1 MNTSTD
7 PRKIMDETEMTTA
20 MMIVV
25 AITVFLN
32 AMDGFDVLAISF
44 ASPGIAAE
52 WGISNTALGFV
63 LSAELVGMAI
73 GSIFLGGVADK
84 MGRRQTLLGCLVVMS
99 LGMFLATTATSPIIL
114 CIWRVL
120 TGLGIGGMLS
130 CTNATVAEFSNNRW
144 RSLCISLMVI
154 GYPLGGVFGGD
165 IAQRWLLPNYD
176 WRSVFYFG
184 SAVTG
189 ALIPVVYFLVPE
201 SVHWLARKQ
210 PVNALDKINAS
221 LAKLGKASIAQLPE
235 VNEEEMKKSVG
246 DIFSK
251 GLIMI
256 TLIVT
261 AAYFLHITT
270 FYFILKW
277 TPKIVADMGF
287 EAALAGGVLKWAN
300 IGGALGGATFGI
312 LTARFG
318 LKPLTISILV
328 LTMIGVSAFGRTD
341 ADIGQMQMLAAIA
354 GFFGNAGVSG
364 LYSIVAYSFPT
375 HVRATGTGFVIG
387 VGRAGA
393 VLAPILAG
401 VLFDADKGLPVVAMV
416 LGSGSLLAAIVLIF
430 LKMETSKPQEV
441 SIAESEPN
449 AEGMGVSAAT

>member
-7 PRKIMDETEMTTA
+7 PRQIMDETEMTTA

-25 AITVFLN
+25 GITVFLN

-44 ASPGIAAE
+44 ASPGIADE
-52 WGISNTALGFV
+52 WGISMAGLGFV

-73 GSIFLGGVADK
+73 GSIFLGGVADNL
-84 MGRRQTLLGCLVVMS
+84 GRRKTLLGCLIVMAA
-99 LGMFLATTATSPIIL
+99 GMFLATTSSSAVIL

-130 CTNATVAEFSNNRW
+130 CTNATVAEFSNNKW

-154 GYPLGGVFGGD
+154 GYPLGGVFGGM
-165 IAQRWLLPNYD
+165 IARSYLLVNFD

-184 SAVTG
+184 AIVTG

-201 SVHWLARKQ
+201 SVHWLTRKQ
-210 PVNALDKINAS
+210 PDNALDKINAS
-221 LAKLGKASIAQLPE
+221 MTKLGKSVISVLPE
-235 VNEEEMKKSVG
+235 INEEEKKKSVA
-246 DIFSK
+246 DIFSPA
-251 GLIMI
+251 LAMTTI
-256 TLIVT
+256 IVT

-287 EAALAGGVLKWAN
+287 AAAAAGGVLTWAN
-300 IGGALGGATFGI
+300 VGGAIGGATFGV

-318 LKPLTISILV
+318 LKPLTIGILIM
-328 LTMIGVSAFGRTD
+328 TFIGVAAFGRTP
-341 ADIGQMQMLAAIA
+341 ADLDRMALLAAFA

-401 VLFDADKGLPVVAMV
+401 FLFEADKGLPTVALV
-416 LGSGSLLAAIVLIF
+416 LAAGSLLAAIVLLL
-430 LKMETSKPQEV
+430 LKMDTSDPQELTV
-441 SIAESEPN
+441 AESEPQG
-449 AEGMGVSAAT
+449 EGMGVSAAT

>member
-1 MNTSTD
+1 MNTPTD
-7 PRKIMDETEMTTA
+7 PRNTIDESAMTSA

-44 ASPGIAAE
+44 AAPGISAE
-52 WGISNTALGFV
+52 WGISQTALGFV
-63 LSAELVGMAI
+63 LAAELVGMAF
-73 GSIFLGGVADK
+73 GSILLGGVADK
-84 MGRRQTLLGCLVVMS
+84 YGRRTTLLGCLIVMS
-99 LGMFLATTATSPIIL
+99 AGMFLATTSSSANIL
-114 CIWRVL
+114 MVWRVL

-130 CTNATVAEFSNNRW
+130 CTNATVAEFSNTKW
-144 RSLCISLMVI
+144 RSMCISLMVI
-154 GYPLGGVFGGD
+154 GYPLGGVIGGE
-165 IAQRWLLPNYD
+165 IAQKYLLVNFD

-184 SAVTG
+184 SIVTG
-189 ALIPVVYFLVPE
+189 CLIPVVYFLVPE
-201 SVHWLARKQ
+201 SVHWLTRKQ
-210 PVNALDKINAS
+210 PENALEKINNS
-221 LAKLGKASIAQLPE
+221 LTRLGHAVISVLPE
-235 VNEEEMKKSVG
+235 VHQDEKNKSVG

-251 GLIMI
+251 SLAMI
-256 TLIVT
+256 TILVT

-287 EAALAGGVLKWAN
+287 EAAAAGGVLKWAN
-300 IGGALGGATFGI
+300 IGGVLGGITFGV

-318 LKPLTISILV
+318 LKPLTIGILF
-328 LTMIGVSAFGRTD
+328 LTTVGVAVFGRTPED
-341 ADIGQMQMLAAIA
+341 LGRMELLAAFA

-393 VLAPILAG
+393 VLSPILAG
-401 VLFDADKGLPVVAMV
+401 VMFDAGSTLPTVALVM
-416 LGSGSLLAAIVLIF
+416 GSGSAMAAIVLIF
-430 LKMETSKPQEV
+430 LKLNDDRPAETPV
-441 SIAESEPN
+441 TDHVN
-449 AEGMGVSAAT
+449 AEGMAPAASG

>member
-1 MNTSTD
+1 MNTATD
-7 PRKIMDETEMTTA
+7 PRQTLEQREMTIP
-20 MMIVV
+20 MIIVV
-25 AITVFLN
+25 VITVFLN

-44 ASPGIAAE
+44 AGPGIASE
-52 WGISNTALGFV
+52 WGISQTALGFV

-73 GSIFLGGVADK
+73 GSIFLGGVGDK
-84 MGRRQTLLGCLVVMS
+84 LGRRPTILGCLTVMTA
-99 LGMFLATTATSPIIL
+99 GMFMTTTAGSPVVL

-130 CTNATVAEFSNNRW
+130 VTNATVAEFSNKKW

-154 GYPLGGVFGGD
+154 GYPLGGVVGGD
-165 IAQRWLLPNYD
+165 VAQRWLLVQFD

-184 SAVTG
+184 AVVCG
-189 ALIPVVYFLVPE
+189 LLIPFIYFLVPE

-210 PVNALDKINAS
+210 PENALDKINNS
-221 LAKLGKASIAQLPE
+221 LVKLGHSAISALPE
-235 VNEEEMKKSVG
+235 IHESERKKSVS

-251 GLIMI
+251 
-256 TLIVT
+256 TLVLTTILVT

-277 TPKIVADMGF
+277 TPKIVTDMGF
-287 EAALAGGVLKWAN
+287 APAAAGGVLKWAN
-300 IGGALGGATFGI
+300 VGGALGGITFGI

-318 LKPLTISILV
+318 LKPLTIAILV
-328 LTMIGVSAFGRTD
+328 LTTIGVTIFGRTPED
-341 ADIGQMQMLAAIA
+341 LDRMALLAAFA

-364 LYSIVAYSFPT
+364 LYSIVAYAFPT

-401 VLFDADKGLPVVAMV
+401 VLFDANKGLPTVAMV
-416 LGSGSLLAAIVLIF
+416 LACGSLLAAIVLLF
-430 LKMETSKPQEV
+430 LKLDSDRPIKATVAET
-441 SIAESEPN
+441 EPN
-449 AEGMGVSAAT
+449 AEGMGVSAA

>member
-1 MNTSTD
+1 MNNAND
-7 PRKIMDETEMTTA
+7 PRQILDQSEMTRA
-20 MMIVV
+20 MIIVV
-25 AITVFLN
+25 IITVFLN

-44 ASPGIAAE
+44 AAPGIASE
-52 WGISNTALGFV
+52 WGISNAALGFV

-73 GSIFLGGVADK
+73 GSIFLGGVGDK
-84 MGRRQTLLGCLVVMS
+84 IGRRPTVLGCLAVMA
-99 LGMFLATTATSPIIL
+99 LGMFMATTAGSPIVL

-130 CTNATVAEFSNNRW
+130 VTNATVAEFSNNKW
-144 RSLCISLMVI
+144 RSLCISFMVI

-165 IAQRWLLPNYD
+165 IAQRWLLVNFD

-184 SAVTG
+184 AVVC
-189 ALIPVVYFLVPE
+189 AAMIPFVYFLVPE
-201 SVHWLARKQ
+201 SVHWLTRKQ
-210 PVNALDKINAS
+210 PENALDRINHS
-221 LAKLGKASIAQLPE
+221 LSKLGKQSVAALPE
-235 VNEEEMKKSVG
+235 INSEEQKKSVG

-251 GLIMI
+251 
-256 TLIVT
+256 TLIVTTLLVT

-287 EAALAGGVLKWAN
+287 AAAAAGGVLKWAN
-300 IGGALGGATFGI
+300 IGGALGGMTFGI

-318 LKPLTISILV
+318 LKPLTIAILV
-328 LTMIGVSAFGRTD
+328 LTFVGVTVFGRTP
-341 ADIGQMQMLAAIA
+341 ADLDRMALLAAIA

-364 LYSIVAYSFPT
+364 LYSIVAYAFPT

-401 VLFDADKGLPVVAMV
+401 FLFDAQKGLPTVALV
-416 LGSGSLLAAIVLIF
+416 LASFSLLAAIVLIF
-430 LKMETSKPQEV
+430 LKLDSDGPIKATVAQTEPQG
-441 SIAESEPN
+441 
-449 AEGMGVSAAT
+449 EGLGVPAS

>member
-1 MNTSTD
+1 MNNATD
-7 PRKIMDETEMTTA
+7 PRQILDQSEMTRA
-20 MMIVV
+20 MIIVV
-25 AITVFLN
+25 IITVFLN

-44 ASPGIAAE
+44 AAPGIAAE
-52 WGISNTALGFV
+52 WGISNAALGFV

-73 GSIFLGGVADK
+73 GSIFLGGVGDK
-84 MGRRQTLLGCLVVMS
+84 YGRRPTVLGCLVVMS
-99 LGMFLATTATSPIIL
+99 LGMFMATTAGSPIVL

-130 CTNATVAEFSNNRW
+130 VTNATVAEFSNKRW
-144 RSLCISLMVI
+144 RSLCISFMVI

-165 IAQRWLLPNYD
+165 IAQRWLLVNFD

-184 SAVTG
+184 AIVCG
-189 ALIPVVYFLVPE
+189 AMIPFVYFLVPE
-201 SVHWLARKQ
+201 SVHWLTRKQ
-210 PVNALDKINAS
+210 PENALDRINLS
-221 LAKLGKASIAQLPE
+221 MSKLGKPTVAALPE
-235 VNEEEMKKSVG
+235 INAEEQKKSVG

-251 GLIMI
+251 
-256 TLIVT
+256 TLIVTTLLVT

-287 EAALAGGVLKWAN
+287 AAAAAGGVLKWAN
-300 IGGALGGATFGI
+300 IGGALGGMTFGI

-318 LKPLTISILV
+318 LKPLTIAILV
-328 LTMIGVSAFGRTD
+328 LTFVGVTVFGRTP
-341 ADIGQMQMLAAIA
+341 ADLDRMALLAAIA

-364 LYSIVAYSFPT
+364 LYSIVAYAFPT

-401 VLFDADKGLPVVAMV
+401 FLFDAQKGLPTVALV
-416 LGSGSLLAAIVLIF
+416 LAAGSLLAAIVLIF
-430 LKMETSKPQEV
+430 LKLDSDGPIKATVAQTEPQG
-441 SIAESEPN
+441 
-449 AEGMGVSAAT
+449 EGLAVPAS